1 MAKGRGSALVAM
13 VVSCL
18 LLVTLQCELAHAA
31 TYIVGD
37 GNGWTFNVA
46 GWEKDKNFNAG
57 DVLVFNYPKGAHNVV
72 VVSKA
77 GYDRCT
83 TTSSD
88 KVYTSGKDQIT
99 LVKGL
104 NNVICS
110 FAGHCPSMKIEI
122 FAS

>member
-31 TYIVGD
+31 TYVVGD

-46 GWEKDKNFNAG
+46 GWEKGKNFNAG
-57 DVLVFNYPKGAHNVV
+57 DVLGAHNVV

-83 TTSSD
+83 TTPSD

-104 NNVICS
+104 NNFICS